1 MEGRAHLAFFTL
13 SRSCCRL
20 AAEAEGG
27 ASAFS
32 LSLTHTHTRLSSS
45 LLLLISR
52 APSAGAAGE
61 SLLRRFPEKELTTKD
76 KDIEQWL
83 LTSLAA
89 FSAR

>member
-1 MEGRAHLAFFTL
+1 
-13 SRSCCRL
+13 
-20 AAEAEGG
+20 
-27 ASAFS
+27 
-32 LSLTHTHTRLSSS
+32 

-83 LTSLAA
+83 QTSLAA